1 MRRSESRRSTA
12 RLRCARVSVRAVRAG
27 RKNRRAGDTNFR
39 TRTQLA
45 ARGWTVRARIK
56 EKQEVA
62 KGTLLVTFDLL
73 GEQVDFRPG
82 QYFFVTLPDIGH
94 QDEKGLRRHITV
106 VTSPNEKGVLGF
118 ATRMRDSAFK
128 RSLGELSEGTE
139 VEVEPPKG
147 KFVLPEE
154 PSRPLV
160 FIAGGIGITVF
171 RSMLRYI
178 REERLPYRV
187 TLIYSNRDRDSTA
200 FLDEFRELEQALPD
214 LRLILTMTQDTDW
227 NGETRK
233 IDAQFF
239 KDYLGTNLN
248 ELTFMVAGPPAMT
261 EGVQQSLEE
270 AGVKEENVI
279 AERYSGY

>member
-1 MRRSESRRSTA
+1 
-12 RLRCARVSVRAVRAG
+12 
-27 RKNRRAGDTNFR
+27 
-39 TRTQLA
+39 
-45 ARGWTVRARIK
+45 VRARIK

-62 KGTLLVTFDLL
+62 KGTLFVTFDLL
-73 GEQVDFRPG
+73 GQEVDFRPG
-82 QYFFVTLPDIGH
+82 QYFFVTLPDVGH

-128 RSLGELSEGTE
+128 QSLRDLPVGAE
-139 VEVEPPKG
+139 VDVEEPKG
-147 KFVLPEE
+147 KFALPEDT
-154 PSRPLV
+154 SRPLV
-160 FIAGGIGITVF
+160 FVAGGIGITVF

-187 TLIYSNRDRDSTA
+187 TLIYSNRDRESTA
-200 FLDEFRELEQALPD
+200 FLEELRGLERELPD
-214 LRLILTMTQDTDW
+214 LQIVLTMTQDAGW

-239 KDYLGTNLN
+239 KDYLGSNLN
-248 ELTFMVAGPPAMT
+248 ELKFMVAGPPAMA
-261 EGVQQSLEE
+261 EGVQHALEE